1 MSLPNLSSPLHD
13 TARNNFSLALVA
25 ELVVQDGTLRLVVF
39 TVSDLN
45 FIINFVREVVRPV
58 AFS

>member
-1 MSLPNLSSPLHD
+1 MRLPNLGSPLDD

-25 ELVVQDGTLRLVVF
+25 ELVVQDGTLRLVVS

-45 FIINFVREVVRPV
+45 IISNFVREVVRPV
-58 AFS
+58 ALS